1 MIGCCRRQCRY
12 ERGPRAT
19 AGHSGGH
26 RENREICGRHVFE
39 QDELVQ
45 IWTIHHLEIIGE
57 ATRSLSPELRT
68 RHSGGPWA
76 KIVGMRNV
84 LAHRYFG
91 IDPEA
96 VWTVIDQDLPAL
108 KREVEAILREAEKA

>member
-1 MIGCCRRQCRY
+1 VRGDR
-12 ERGPRAT
+12 ERLLDILEAIEKIEKYAAR
-19 AGHSGGH
+19 
-26 RENREICGRHVFE
+26 GRGVYE

-96 VWTVIDQDLPAL
+96 VWIVIDQDLPAL
-108 KREVEAILREAEKA
+108 KREVEAILRESEKA

>member
-1 MIGCCRRQCRY
+1 MRGDR
-12 ERGPRAT
+12 ERLLDILEAIEKIEKYAAR
-19 AGHSGGH
+19 
-26 RENREICGRHVFE
+26 GRHVFE

-68 RHSGGPWA
+68 RHSGGPWT